1 MFTSVKQVLF
11 ASFILIAFL
20 FGFSSM
26 AASQGISTPIYACSI
41 ILYNTETIQADL
53 LEQMIT
59 RFNPKLKSNE
69 KEMIINSIIAESQK
83 ADFDPL
89 LIASIIAAESSFRPK
104 VVSPCAARGL
114 MQITDCVSEIMKISN
129 PFDIRQNIYA
139 GTRYLK
145 DLSQQFKQ
153 FELILAAYN
162 AGPTRVARLGR
173 VPRITETINYIKRV
187 TKFYQNIREQL
198 FIAVNT
204 VISQPI
210 FNPITTA
217 FDGSSPTQVAAVIQN
232 NQAHSFPAMVENHL
246 CEPERSVFF
255 LIKA

>member
-1 MFTSVKQVLF
+1 MFTSIKQVLF
-11 ASFILIAFL
+11 TSFILIAFL

-26 AASQGISTPIYACSI
+26 AASQGVFFPTHVGSVPFYSP
-41 ILYNTETIQADL
+41 ETIQADL

-59 RFNPKLKSNE
+59 RFNPKLKVNE
-69 KEMIINSIIAESQK
+69 KEMIINSIIAESRK
-83 ADFDPL
+83 TDFDPL

-104 VVSPCAARGL
+104 AVSPCEARGL
-114 MQITDCVSEIMKISN
+114 MQITDCVSQIMKISN

-145 DLSQQFKQ
+145 DLNRQFKQ

-173 VPRITETINYIKRV
+173 IPRIRETINYVKRV
-187 TKFYQNIREQL
+187 TDFYQKIRDQL

-210 FNPITTA
+210 FNPISTA
-217 FDGSSPTQVAAVIQN
+217 FDGSSQTQVIAVIQN
-232 NQAHSFPAMVENHL
+232 NQAQSCPAMIENHL

>member
-11 ASFILIAFL
+11 TSFILIAFL

-26 AASQGISTPIYACSI
+26 AASQGVSVPIYAGSAPF
-41 ILYNTETIQADL
+41 YSPETIQADL

-59 RFNPKLKSNE
+59 RFNPKLKSYE
-69 KEMIINSIIAESQK
+69 KETIINSIIAESRK
-83 ADFDPL
+83 TDFDPL

-104 VVSPCAARGL
+104 AVSPCEARGL

-129 PFDIRQNIYA
+129 PFDIRENIHA

-145 DLSQQFKQ
+145 DLNQQFKQ

-187 TKFYQNIREQL
+187 TKFYHSIRDQL

-217 FDGSSPTQVAAVIQN
+217 FDGSSPTQTVAVIQN
-232 NQAHSFPAMVENHL
+232 NQAHSFPAMIESPL
-246 CEPERSVFF
+246 CEPERSIFF